1 MSFPRPTFDAAVL
14 NYETDP
20 ESVHDC
26 PFIHRKSPINVNTCA
41 IRMSEALVIAD
52 ELIASREAIAAL
64 TSKPGSG
71 KTLLLGKLGYRGSL
85 CPHGLARGARDLADY
100 LRQQWGAPDLSWATL
115 KDATP
120 PDEVLG
126 QTGVVAF
133 IALPGFSGQGH
144 IDLWNDT
151 AAVGHD
157 YWNAQKIFFWKLG

>member
-1 MSFPRPTFDAAVL
+1 MSFPRPSFDAAVL

-26 PFIHRKSPINVNTCA
+26 PFIHRKNPINVNTCA

-52 ELIASREAIAAL
+52 GLIASRAAIVAL
-64 TSKPGSG
+64 TDKPGNG
-71 KTLLLGKLGYRGSL
+71 KTMLLGKLGYRGNL
-85 CPHGLARGARDLADY
+85 CPHGLARGAADLADY
-100 LRQQWGAPDLSWATL
+100 LRQQWGAPDLTWGARTEV
-115 KDATP
+115 TP

-133 IALPGFSGQGH
+133 IKLPGFTGQGH

-151 AAVGHD
+151 GAVGHD
-157 YWNAQKIFFWKLG
+157 YWNAEKVFFWKLG